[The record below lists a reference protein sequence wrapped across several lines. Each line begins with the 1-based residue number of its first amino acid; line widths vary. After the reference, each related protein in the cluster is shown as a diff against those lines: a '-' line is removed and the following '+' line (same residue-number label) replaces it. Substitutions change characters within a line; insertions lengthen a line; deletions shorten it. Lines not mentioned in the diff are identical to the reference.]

1 MAPDQPRRR
10 PRYRRK
16 TTIPIDRPATRNRRP
31 PLNALMKPMPIKMP
45 LTIQRIG
52 CLISATLA
60 LMGVDTERSSID
72 AIGAQGVPDEHVSL
86 GNFWE
91 VEV

>member
-1 MAPDQPRRR
+1 
-10 PRYRRK
+10 
-16 TTIPIDRPATRNRRP
+16 
-31 PLNALMKPMPIKMP
+31 MPIKMP